1 MGLAST
7 PEGFHGVPPRARR
20 RRWAQLVAAAVVMS
34 LLVAAFLLWGPIG
47 LGSGP
52 LTVYAP
58 SGGQILGPRDRAWG
72 LVVGMHAGNS
82 GAIIDQVNA
91 VGGASYSGPH
101 VLSVL
106 GAGVRD
112 GQCAGTFPWEGP
124 QGLFSDCGIGGLRRL
139 TGVQLP
145 GENPG
150 LNMIL
155 KIGPPTDPRGCWV
168 VAALVVH
175 YHVGIRHYTLTSTGD
190 FAACKTA
197 AEEHNAD
204 LALGQ
209 PD

>member
-7 PEGFHGVPPRARR
+7 QDGSHGVPSRERRGRWPR
-20 RRWAQLVAAAVVMS
+20 LAAAVVLMS

-52 LTVYAP
+52 LSVYVP

-72 LVVGMHAGNS
+72 LAVGMQAGNS
-82 GAIIDQVNA
+82 GAVIDQVKV
-91 VGGASYSGPH
+91 VGGAGYGGPH

-106 GAGVRD
+106 GAGVRG
-112 GQCAGTFPWEGP
+112 GQCGGTFPWESP
-124 QGLFSDCGIGGLRRL
+124 EKLLSDCAIGGLHRL

-145 GENPG
+145 GNNPG
-150 LNMIL
+150 VNMIF
-155 KIGPPTDPRGCWV
+155 KIGPPAGPGGCWV
-168 VAALVVH
+168 VTAIVVH
-175 YHVGIRHYTLTSTGD
+175 YHVGIRHYSLTSTGD
-190 FAACKTA
+190 FAACKTS
-197 AEEHNAD
+197 AESHNAD